1 MPRFHY
7 RGGELDLT
15 QHTHIMGILNIT
27 PDSFSDG
34 GRYDTVEA
42 AVERALAIQAEGAD
56 VLDIGAQSTRPGHI
70 PVTAE
75 EEWSRLRPVLEVLSG
90 RVTIPVSIDTYY
102 PEVAARALEAGAHI
116 INDVSGSLQNGM
128 PGVAA
133 RYGAGL
139 VMMHAGG
146 GADDEGGA
154 DAAGAVRA
162 YFLEALE
169 AAEQAGL
176 AREAV
181 CLDPGIGFGKPRL
194 GDVQLI
200 AQLPQVHLGSPKKA
214 IGTNTESCMLS
225 GSVLGTAVLIDGM
238 VQRIEEELGSPATLV
253 VTGGLAKYVTP
264 LCRHPLAYDPELLMK
279 GLALLYQLNAP
290 QEHGRSHGGGRH
302 YGQQGRP
309 RAKHPYPNRRT
320 RREPETLVG

>member
-1 MPRFHY
+1 MGKDRLVDAAYAAANFPLPVVTVDLGTATTFNVVDKDRVF
-7 RGGELDLT
+7 RGGVICPGLSTGL
-15 QHTHIMGILNIT
+15 
-27 PDSFSDG
+27 
-34 GRYDTVEA
+34 
-42 AVERALAIQAEGAD
+42 RALGE
-56 VLDIGAQSTRPGHI
+56 R
-70 PVTAE
+70 
-75 EEWSRLRPVLEVLSG
+75 
-90 RVTIPVSIDTYY
+90 
-102 PEVAARALEAGAHI
+102 
-116 INDVSGSLQNGM
+116 
-128 PGVAA
+128 
-133 RYGAGL
+133 
-139 VMMHAGG
+139 
-146 GADDEGGA
+146 
-154 DAAGAVRA
+154 
-162 YFLEALE
+162 
-169 AAEQAGL
+169 
-176 AREAV
+176 
-181 CLDPGIGFGKPRL
+181 C
-194 GDVQLI
+194 

-290 QEHGRSHGGGRH
+290 QEHSRSHGGGRH